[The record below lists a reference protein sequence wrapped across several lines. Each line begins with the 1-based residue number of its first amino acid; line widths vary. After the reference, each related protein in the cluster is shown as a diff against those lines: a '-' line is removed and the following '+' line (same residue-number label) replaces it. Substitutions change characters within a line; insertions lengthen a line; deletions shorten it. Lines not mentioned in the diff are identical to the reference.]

1 MYFLAISCLKS
12 YLSLCSNMKNQIE
25 REENIQE
32 TVDSIQEC
40 NDESL
45 RMTNVRQTQRTSAA
59 WDRNTEG
66 RALGKVGQKNK

>member
-1 MYFLAISCLKS
+1 
-12 YLSLCSNMKNQIE
+12 MKNQIE